1 MRPIRWFEFT
11 VIRGPVRRLFALAS
25 AAPFLLAVGP
35 GSYGGSECLHHLG
48 RSDTQEAAYEPRGTR
63 HWIPSAGSER
73 HGAGHLPHTEDES
86 APIPCTCVGSCV
98 IAPKM
103 AAPPPQSTLAGQVP
117 TSERTAMPGP
127 GSLAQGIRTAY
138 LLPYPKGPPLRS

>member
-1 MRPIRWFEFT
+1 M
-11 VIRGPVRRLFALAS
+11 IRGPIKRVLALAS
-25 AAPFLLAVGP
+25 AALFLLAAGP
-35 GSYGGSECLHHLG
+35 GSYGASECLHHAG
-48 RSDTQEAAYEPRGTR
+48 QSDHQEATNEPPDTR
-63 HWIPSAGSER
+63 HSTPTVGSE
-73 HGAGHLPHTEDES
+73 HDGVGHLPHTEDQS

-138 LLPYPKGPPLRS
+138 LLPYPNGPPVRS